1 MNTIPPNDFSY
12 FEMINDL
19 VQKEPAEALDPEI
32 MGSLAALGIIKGKPF
47 EPDAQRRSYRS
58 VALVGLSRTCRLM
71 PKRDP
76 RAWWSTSACGNMDC
90 APTAV
95 DALPGITDTVGG
107 RMTIL
112 ADSIICRGSDI
123 SINVGHAARVVSA

>member
-1 MNTIPPNDFSY
+1 
-12 FEMINDL
+12 
-19 VQKEPAEALDPEI
+19 
-32 MGSLAALGIIKGKPF
+32 
-47 EPDAQRRSYRS
+47 
-58 VALVGLSRTCRLM
+58 
-71 PKRDP
+71 
-76 RAWWSTSACGNMDC
+76 MDC

-95 DALPGITDTVGG
+95 DALPGIADTVGG